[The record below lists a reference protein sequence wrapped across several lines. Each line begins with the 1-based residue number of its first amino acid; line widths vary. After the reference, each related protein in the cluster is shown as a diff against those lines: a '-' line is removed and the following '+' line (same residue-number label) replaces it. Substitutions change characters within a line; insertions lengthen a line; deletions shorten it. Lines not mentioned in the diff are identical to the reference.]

1 MSKFCPECGSQVKEN
16 VKFCEKCG
24 AQIGASQNSGMPEA
38 NKYLLYNANKKSM
51 AIAIIISF
59 FFTGLGIAYAGDTL
73 KGVLYFIGS
82 IVITFALV
90 FVHIRVITFALAFVR
105 IRGIFF
111 IVLLAVW
118 IGGLILT
125 YLEVEKTNEI
135 ARMQF
140 MGN

>member
-82 IVITFALV
+82 IVITYVLLFFLY
-90 FVHIRVITFALAFVR
+90 
-105 IRGIFF
+105 GIIYF
-111 IVLLAVW
+111 IVVLAIW
-118 IGGLILT
+118 IGGLVLT
-125 YLEVEKTNEI
+125 YLEVEETNELI
-135 ARMQF
+135 RRQF
-140 MGN
+140 LQN

>member
-1 MSKFCPECGSQVKEN
+1 VKEN

-51 AIAIIISF
+51 AVAIIISF

-82 IVITFALV
+82 IVITFAL
-90 FVHIRVITFALAFVR
+90 AFVR
-105 IRGIFF
+105 IRGIIFF

>member
-51 AIAIIISF
+51 AVAIIISF

-82 IVITFALV
+82 IVITFAL
-90 FVHIRVITFALAFVR
+90 AFVR
-105 IRGIFF
+105 IRGIIFF